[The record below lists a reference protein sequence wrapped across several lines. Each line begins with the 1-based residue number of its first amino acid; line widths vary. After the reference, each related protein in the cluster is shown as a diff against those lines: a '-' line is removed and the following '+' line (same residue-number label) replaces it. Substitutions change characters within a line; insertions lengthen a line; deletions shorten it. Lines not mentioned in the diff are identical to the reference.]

1 MLQTAVAERLPV
13 SDQQDQRDAFDA
25 LRKEFHAV
33 IELDPDEREAHLAAL
48 RQTDSELHERLCELL
63 SHAMDADLTPVPAAS
78 AGVVFGPFRLLR
90 SIGQGGMGEVFLAE
104 RCSGGF
110 EQQVALKR
118 VRYEALSPGLVERFL
133 RERQLL
139 ARLSHPNIA
148 RLIDGGVSEDGQP
161 WLAMEFIDGERITD
175 WANSRQLDVRARVIL
190 LRQVAAAVAF
200 AHSHL
205 IVHRDIK
212 PANILVGV
220 DGEPKLLDFG
230 IAKLLDDSEVD
241 ATQTG
246 ARALTVRYAAPEQ
259 ISGERTTTAADV
271 YALGLLLFELVSGHS
286 PYAAAEAG
294 RQSWSQSVLAETP
307 QSLSQAVT
315 LTGTRRRRLG
325 DLDRIAQK
333 ALAKGPVDRYPSVP
347 ALNDD
352 LADWLE
358 DRALRSGIGSKRV
371 RTCQLLKQHR
381 WALSLVVGVMLAL
394 AVGLLLALHEARIAE
409 RETRSAQANLSAML
423 GVLGGANRR
432 DYLGKE
438 PAASEFLE
446 RAAQRLQRD
455 YGDDPALIHEALGEI
470 GHGLINLGHE
480 VEAEPILAAALAAI
494 ELIPHTDANQQLELL
509 KLLVI
514 TQDVPEARVRAEAS
528 AKRIVELAA
537 QGRPDLALDTLSTAA
552 GILSKHG
559 LFDRCDELFNYA
571 DKILARAHPM
581 QPAAEEN
588 FWRQRGWVAWRAFDL
603 DSAVSHLARSEALIV
618 AHPSEFSALRKAET
632 QLLLADVELAR
643 ENPDAARTYIQA
655 GQPVFEHEYAED
667 HPERAPLHAQLAR
680 LALLQQR
687 PADALREVDA
697 ALRILEKHPDALP
710 ADRLAA
716 LWVRAE
722 SLSALDDC
730 AAAVIAVTSARNAS
744 NQNSQAESLP
754 RDLTRA
760 ASSEHAVNL
769 RCASPVAP
777 QM

>member
-1 MLQTAVAERLPV
+1 MNEQL
-13 SDQQDQRDAFDA
+13 DQRDAFDA
-25 LRKEFHAV
+25 LRKQFHVV
-33 IELDPDEREAHLAAL
+33 IEMLPDAREAHLEAL
-48 RQTDSELHERLCELL
+48 RHTDADLHQRLCDLL
-63 SHAMDADLTPVPAAS
+63 SHAMETDLQPVPS
-78 AGVVFGPFRLLR
+78 GVGPVVFGPFKLLR
-90 SIGQGGMGEVFLAE
+90 SIGCGGMGEVFLAE

-118 VRYEALSPGLVERFL
+118 VRSETLSPGLVERFV

-148 RLIDGGVSEDGQP
+148 RLIDGGVSDDGQP
-161 WLAMEFIDGERITD
+161 WLAMEFVDGERITD
-175 WANSRQLDVRARVIL
+175 WANSRQLDVPARVTL

-259 ISGERTTTAADV
+259 ISGERTTTATDV
-271 YALGLLLFELVSGHS
+271 YALGVLLFELVVGHS
-286 PYAAAEAG
+286 PYAAAQSG
-294 RQSWSQSVLAETP
+294 RCSWSQSVLSESA

-315 LTGTRRRRLG
+315 SLSRRRRSLG

-333 ALAKGPVDRYPSVP
+333 ALAKAPLDRYPSVP

-358 DRALRSGIGSKRV
+358 DRALRSGIGSTRA
-371 RTCQLLKQHR
+371 RTRQLFKQHR

-409 RETRSAQANLSAML
+409 RQTRSAQANLSAML

-432 DYLGKE
+432 DYLGSE
-438 PAASEFLE
+438 PAASQFLVM
-446 RAAQRLQRD
+446 AAQRLQRD
-455 YGDDPALIHEALGEI
+455 FGDDPALIHEALGEI
-470 GHGLINLGHE
+470 GHGLVNLGHE
-480 VEAEPILAAALAAI
+480 VEAEPILVAALEAA
-494 ELIPHTDANQQLELL
+494 ERMPDTDANQQLRIL
-509 KLLVI
+509 KLLII
-514 TQDVPEARVRAEAS
+514 TQDVPAARARAEAS
-528 AKRIVELAA
+528 AKRILALAA
-537 QGRPDLALDTLSTAA
+537 SASPDIALDTLSSAA

-559 LFDRCDELFNYA
+559 LFDQCDALFNYA
-571 DKILARAHPM
+571 DRLLARAHPM
-581 QPAAEEN
+581 TPAAEEN

-603 DSAVSHLARSEALIV
+603 DSAINHLSRSEALIV
-618 AHPSEFSALRKAET
+618 EHPSEFSALRKAET

-643 ENPDAARTYIQA
+643 ENPDAAQAHLLA
-655 GQPVFEHEYAED
+655 GQAAFEHEYAED
-667 HPERAPLHAQLAR
+667 HPERAPLHVQLAR

-687 PADALREVDA
+687 PATALHEVDA
-697 ALRILEKHPDALP
+697 ALRILERHHEAPAGARLEALWIR
-710 ADRLAA
+710 AQSLSTLGDCATAILAA
-716 LWVRAE
+716 TR
-722 SLSALDDC
+722 
-730 AAAVIAVTSARNAS
+730 ARNLS
-744 NQNSQAESLP
+744 DQNPQAKSLP
-754 RDLTRA
+754 RDLKHA
-760 ASSEHAVNL
+760 AISEDVVNMRCPSSAT
-769 RCASPVAP
+769 P
-777 QM
+777 